1 MQDAVYCR
9 VQRGALWWVQI
20 AGRMVQ
26 DAGRKQDQ
34 DAVCRVHDTCRLQGA
49 AGSGVQGTE
58 WRVRSAGAE
67 VEGAE
72 CRMEGGGCRVQDA
85 P

>member
-1 MQDAVYCR
+1 MQCR
-9 VQRGALWWVQI
+9 VQRAAIWWVQS

-26 DAGRKQDQ
+26 DAGRMQYQ
-34 DAVCRVHDTCRLQGA
+34 GAVCVQGA
-49 AGSGVQGTE
+49 RYMQVAGYS
-58 WRVRSAGAE
+58 RIRSAEDE

>member
-1 MQDAVYCR
+1 MQDSSRVPDAGCKMQCR
-9 VQRGALWWVQI
+9 VQRGAIWWVQS

-34 DAVCRVHDTCRLQGA
+34 DAVCRVQDTCRLQSA
-49 AGSGVQGTE
+49 PGSGAQRPE
-58 WRVRSAGAE
+58 WTVRSAGAE

-72 CRMEGGGCRVQDA
+72 CRG
-85 P
+85 